1 MSYSRFDQQ
10 PDITE
15 DAVTPATAVAMA
27 AAQAVA
33 QTYLQRS
40 HQQACLRWS

>member
-10 PDITE
+10 PDIAE
-15 DAVTPATAVAMA
+15 DAVTPATAVAV